1 MHCAFEKIEP
11 VFNKFKSNANIET
24 EIRIGKITRAGFDT
38 NIGEV
43 KFKQILEGLERYMG
57 WENVIKT
64 HTTTYI
70 KGNLRV
76 IDDEVSGKTTAQV
89 KTRIKK
95 IDVPLPDRPV
105 DIRFSVSTEVAC
117 DKPEDIE
124 YEDMRVKHRTS
135 FIRKNLSIDMTKV
148 TADPD
153 DLDSEENTT
162 YEIELEIIAPSVIT
176 SQDEL
181 YNIVHKVDDIL
192 KLLTTS

>member
-1 MHCAFEKIEP
+1 
-11 VFNKFKSNANIET
+11 
-24 EIRIGKITRAGFDT
+24 
-38 NIGEV
+38 
-43 KFKQILEGLERYMG
+43 MG